1 MHPVVLPQEELKRR
15 IAALRKLR
23 GMSQV
28 ELGALVE
35 EEGWGKLDVGRI
47 ERGDVP
53 MTPGRLDAIARHLG
67 VAREWLTEPD
77 LDVLLGHPGAP
88 SQEAIERIDS
98 TLRQLM
104 RNSGEKLQAT
114 SERVDA
120 IYDLNS
126 RVLNELAERQQ
137 LIIRLLGGGDGGEAQ
152 DVAQPED
159 PQFPDLRRTDDSD
172 ERADEG

>member
-1 MHPVVLPQEELKRR
+1 
-15 IAALRKLR
+15 
-23 GMSQV
+23 MSQV

-35 EEGWGKLDVGRI
+35 EEGWGKHDVGRI

-114 SERVDA
+114 YERTGA
-120 IYDLNS
+120 IFDLNT
-126 RVLNELAERQQ
+126 RALGELAAQQQ
-137 LIIRLLGGGDGGEAQ
+137 LIIRLLRLLGGGDGGAAQ
-152 DVAQPED
+152 DVEQPQD
-159 PQFPDLRRTDDSD
+159 PQFPGDQRSDDSD
-172 ERADEG
+172 ERADEA